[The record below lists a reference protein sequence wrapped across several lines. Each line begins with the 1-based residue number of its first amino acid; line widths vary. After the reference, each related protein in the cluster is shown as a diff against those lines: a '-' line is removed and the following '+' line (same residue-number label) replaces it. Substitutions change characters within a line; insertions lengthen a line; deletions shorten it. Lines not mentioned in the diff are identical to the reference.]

1 MQVPK
6 SRFRRKHHKFQ
17 QASAIPAKQRT
28 NATTVMTIFLGVF
41 GLLVTYFAGGTGI
54 ALAIG
59 TIVGGAAGYYI
70 GYRMRKSA
78 SKK

>member
-1 MQVPK
+1 
-6 SRFRRKHHKFQ
+6 
-17 QASAIPAKQRT
+17 
-28 NATTVMTIFLGVF
+28 MTIFLAVF
-41 GLLVTYFAGGTGI
+41 ALLVTYFAGGTGI

-59 TIVGGAAGYYI
+59 TIVGGVVGYYI

>member
-1 MQVPK
+1 
-6 SRFRRKHHKFQ
+6 
-17 QASAIPAKQRT
+17 
-28 NATTVMTIFLGVF
+28 MTIFMGVF
-41 GLLVTYFAGGTGI
+41 GLLVTYFAGGAGI
-54 ALAIG
+54 TLAIG